1 MARTQSSSTSA
12 RRGNGGG
19 FAFGPAAVRVDP
31 GTTVRW
37 EWTGE
42 GGTHNVVATDDAY
55 GSDLLSDPG
64 ETFEHSFD
72 SDGVSLYVCGPHEA
86 MGMKGAVV
94 VGDADIGAGTADLE
108 YVAREPGYDGWFDE
122 TAGFQ
127 GTVDWRGREEVRIG
141 VGATADGVAAF
152 SPPAVHVD
160 PGTRVI
166 WEWAGGDATHAVVAD
181 DDSYASPD
189 RSSGS
194 WGLVF
199 DGTGISKYASAAA
212 PDAMRGVV
220 VVGDVFGSVHDVT
233 TRQLT
238 LLGAVGMGLLS
249 PLAFGVF
256 LWLRGRDTPPD
267 AGDVAKPRP
276 GT

>member
-1 MARTQSSSTSA
+1 
-12 RRGNGGG
+12 
-19 FAFGPAAVRVDP
+19 
-31 GTTVRW
+31 
-37 EWTGE
+37 
-42 GGTHNVVATDDAY
+42 
-55 GSDLLSDPG
+55 
-64 ETFEHSFD
+64 
-72 SDGVSLYVCGPHEA
+72 
-86 MGMKGAVV
+86 
-94 VGDADIGAGTADLE
+94 
-108 YVAREPGYDGWFDE
+108 
-122 TAGFQ
+122 
-127 GTVDWRGREEVRIG
+127 
-141 VGATADGVAAF
+141 
-152 SPPAVHVD
+152 
-160 PGTRVI
+160 
-166 WEWAGGDATHAVVAD
+166 
-181 DDSYASPD
+181 PD